1 MDKTWESNGGK
12 VAYSSFL
19 WATEFHNLCA
29 QIRRSDSTKVL
40 LVAFPVAC
48 ILELI
53 NAISEVTQEPTSSK
67 QDNIQFMNQLMLI
80 MSIIFRQVG
89 DCTP

>member
-12 VAYSSFL
+12 VAYCSFL
-19 WATEFHNLCA
+19 WATEFHNLRA

-80 MSIIFRQVG
+80 
-89 DCTP
+89 T